1 VVVIAKNDTSTT
13 TYVAD
18 TSSAKPEI
26 KVIEPAA
33 PVYEEVNKKEFKEA
47 TTEQDV
53 VANVKPVVNKD
64 GDIIAFEVNG
74 NV

>member
-1 VVVIAKNDTSTT
+1 VVVIAKDETSTT

-18 TSSAKPEI
+18 TSSGKTEI

-33 PVYEEVNKKEFKEA
+33 PVYEEVNKKDFKEA

-64 GDIIAFEVNG
+64 GDIIAFDVNG